1 MSIIPDTI
9 RKQKEYIADSNGNHT
24 LVSRW
29 TSAETVEMPNGE
41 PLSEYNF
48 TDDKVKQTQ
57 SDTSTST
64 YELLFSELTSDT
76 TQTTGARKS
85 KYLTYNPNNNKLSL
99 ITQNSGSVSLST
111 SSSGNELD
119 VKTSEN
125 NRVYAQAGITG
136 ASLTVKSNVGTPSV
150 GITTTNSNGQ
160 QISQMSLRSNDINL
174 YGTNNTWDGTNTSL
188 KAAIAAAA
196 SQGGNV
202 EDVMV
207 NGISVVDANHVAQ
220 IKSYKEITQ
229 AEYDALTPAEKN
241 NGTLYAITDGQGGG
255 GGTTVVAN
263 PSGTATADLDKLQV
277 GNVIYDI
284 PSGSGGYTETVLFN
298 GFHNDTSDITLSSDI
313 TQFDAIIIETC
324 YHETYVGDFYCHY
337 GNAIL
342 SKDVILKAR
351 TEYDTNYSYKGL
363 VSFSTSE
370 CDISHTMH
378 WAILLSSTT
387 TIKFFNKDTR
397 DWSVSS
403 CGISKIIGVKH

>member
-9 RKQKEYIADSNGNHT
+9 RKQKEYISDISGNHT

-150 GITTTNSNGQ
+150 GITTTNSSGQ

-255 GGTTVVAN
+255 GSTVSIT
-263 PSGTATADLDKLQV
+263 P
-277 GNVIYDI
+277 
-284 PSGSGGYTETVLFN
+284 
-298 GFHNDTSDITLSSDI
+298 TLSSGTKIAEFEIDGVSGELFAPNGGGTGTLTAVELTKAEYDALTTEQKNDPTKI
-313 TQFDAIIIETC
+313 YFVIDYNPNGSGDRINSTAAINAGGGDAI
-324 YHETYVGDFYCHY
+324 
-337 GNAIL
+337 
-342 SKDVILKAR
+342 
-351 TEYDTNYSYKGL
+351 
-363 VSFSTSE
+363 
-370 CDISHTMH
+370 
-378 WAILLSSTT
+378 
-387 TIKFFNKDTR
+387 
-397 DWSVSS
+397 VSS
-403 CGISKIIGVKH
+403 LYATGTDIVHS